1 MLLSQTSK
9 TALRA
14 VLFLATRAE
23 GEVTLG
29 REIAEAEDI
38 PLPTLS
44 KILHALGHHGIVQA
58 TRGRNGGYALVRAP
72 GQIKIGEIVEAVD
85 GPRRL
90 SRECILGL
98 DSCSDEQSCA
108 LHATWKRFRSE
119 LETRL
124 WTLTLEDAN
133 HTLIAKRQAHAK
145 GALAETS

>member
-14 VLFLATRAE
+14 VLFLATRGE

-29 REIAEAEDI
+29 RDIAEKEDI
-38 PLPTLS
+38 PLPTLA

-58 TRGRNGGYALVRAP
+58 TRGRNGGYALLRAP
-72 GQIKIGEIVEAVD
+72 GDIRVGEIVEAVD
-85 GPRRL
+85 GPRRV
-90 SRECILGL
+90 SRSCILGL
-98 DSCSDEQSCA
+98 DTCTDDQSCA
-108 LHATWKRFRSE
+108 LHDTWKRFRTE

-133 HTLIAKRQAHAK
+133 RTLTAKRTAQA
-145 GALAETS
+145 ALAAKS